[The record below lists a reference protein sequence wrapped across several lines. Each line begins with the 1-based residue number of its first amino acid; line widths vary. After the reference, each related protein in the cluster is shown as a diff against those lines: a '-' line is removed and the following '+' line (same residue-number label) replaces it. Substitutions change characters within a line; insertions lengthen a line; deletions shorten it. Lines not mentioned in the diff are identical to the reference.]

1 MLKSALVVA
10 HAEFAFLVCR
20 FASLTLKQQTLLF
33 LVKLVAFW
41 SLAKSFSVFK
51 WTWIVD
57 VDNDMIL
64 GNPITPIQSSEQN
77 NSKFTA
83 ATCQV
88 L

>member
-33 LVKLVAFW
+33 LVKFVAFW

-57 VDNDMIL
+57 VWTDVDNDMIL
-64 GNPITPIQSSEQN
+64 GNPTSNRHPTFRTKQ
-77 NSKFTA
+77 
-83 ATCQV
+83 